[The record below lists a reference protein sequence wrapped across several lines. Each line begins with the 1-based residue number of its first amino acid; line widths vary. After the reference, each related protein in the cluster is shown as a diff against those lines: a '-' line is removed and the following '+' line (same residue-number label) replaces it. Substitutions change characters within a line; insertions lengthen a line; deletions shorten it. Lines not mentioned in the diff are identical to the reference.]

1 MLTPTTS
8 TTQVSDSIAIKPL
21 LAAMQFGND
30 KLPNNSLPI
39 DTDGTIQENA
49 EKAAVPEVTL
59 YNAHGIV
66 SRNKPNTLIAYA

>member
-8 TTQVSDSIAIKPL
+8 TTQVSDSIAIQPL
-21 LAAMQFGND
+21 IAAMQTSNN
-30 KLPNNSLPI
+30 KLPKNSLPI
-39 DTDGTIQENA
+39 NTEGTIQENA

-66 SRNKPNTLIAYA
+66 NRNKPNALIAYA